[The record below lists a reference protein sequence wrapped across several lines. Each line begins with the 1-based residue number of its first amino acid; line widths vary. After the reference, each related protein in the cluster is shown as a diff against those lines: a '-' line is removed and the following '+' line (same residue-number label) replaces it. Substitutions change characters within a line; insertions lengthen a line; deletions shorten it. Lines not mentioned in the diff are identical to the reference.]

1 MQKVD
6 RGQLLRNANVSVAY
20 YNLACYHELKHRIG
34 TSAADLDRAIADFE
48 KSIELSQDPIDDLLC
63 ALNDPDLT
71 LVKQMK
77 RFKDL
82 LKRFDVNP
90 PEAPTV

>member
-1 MQKVD
+1 
-6 RGQLLRNANVSVAY
+6 
-20 YNLACYHELKHRIG
+20 LKHRIG